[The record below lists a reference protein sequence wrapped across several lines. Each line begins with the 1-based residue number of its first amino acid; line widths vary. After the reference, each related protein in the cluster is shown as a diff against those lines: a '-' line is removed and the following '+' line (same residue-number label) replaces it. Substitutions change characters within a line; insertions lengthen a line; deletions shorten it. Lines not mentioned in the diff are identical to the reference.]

1 MVQEGKAG
9 TTEGSVHWSQCHRE
23 EGLDCSGCLLP
34 GRRKSLESSE
44 CENHLSQIMALSNK
58 FPSCLKGCFLV
69 RRLSISSGRHG
80 SHVLLF
86 RETNKVGEVC

>member
-80 SHVLLF
+80 SHVLIF